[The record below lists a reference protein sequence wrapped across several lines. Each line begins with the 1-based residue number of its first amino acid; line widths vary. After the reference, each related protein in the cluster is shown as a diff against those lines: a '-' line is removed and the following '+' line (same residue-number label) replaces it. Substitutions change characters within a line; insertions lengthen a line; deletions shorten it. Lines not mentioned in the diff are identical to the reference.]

1 MYYSSCMTKIVCTI
15 GPASESPAVLRD
27 MILSG
32 MSVARLNFSH
42 GSPDEHANK
51 IRLVRDISRE
61 LGRPVAIL
69 QDLAGPKIRVGHIP
83 DPGIM
88 IKTGSTFI
96 LTTRILE
103 GNDNMVSVTDPNLHK
118 VVSSG
123 DTILL
128 ADGLMELR
136 VLNAKDQDIYCEVIN
151 GGLLTSGKG
160 INLPTNTVLMP
171 SMTQKDYDDL
181 EIGLKNDVDYVALSF
196 VRSADDIKNLKAMIE
211 KKGKKTPVIAKI
223 EKHEAI
229 ANIEKIL
236 EVSDGIMVARGD
248 LGVEIPL
255 ESVPVIQKKLIE
267 MANKAGKPV
276 ITATQMLRSMVDSAR
291 PTRAEAGDVANA
303 VLDGTDAIML
313 SEETA
318 IGNYPVKSVEFMSRI
333 SKKAEEIYPHE
344 RYSAMGPDNM
354 VSESVAHSAS
364 VLAANLGAAAIIAPT
379 RSGLTAARISRF
391 RPECPIIALSPGEET
406 VRRITLLWGCL
417 PYLVDELGEEDNI
430 IRKSA
435 DAALKKGLLNK
446 GDLAV
451 ITAGDL
457 KKEPGNTTRIEVIK
471 I

>member
-42 GSPDEHANK
+42 GSHEEHANK

-83 DPGIM
+83 GPGVM

-96 LTTRILE
+96 LTTRTLE
-103 GNDNMVSVTDPNLHK
+103 GNDNLVSVTDPNLHK

-128 ADGLMELR
+128 SDGLMELR

-196 VRSADDIKNLKAMIE
+196 VRTADDIKNLKAMIA

-236 EVSDGIMVARGD
+236 EVSDGIMIARGD

-255 ESVPVIQKKLIE
+255 ESVPVIQKQLIE
-267 MANKAGKPV
+267 MANRAGKPV
-276 ITATQMLRSMVDSAR
+276 ITATQMLKSMVESAR

-364 VLAANLGAAAIIAPT
+364 VLAANLNAAAIIAPT

-406 VRRITLLWGCL
+406 VRRVTLLWGCL
-417 PYLVDELGEEDNI
+417 PYIVDELGEEENI
-430 IRKSA
+430 IKKSA
-435 DAALKKGLLNK
+435 DAALKTGLLNK

-457 KKEPGNTTRIEVIK
+457 KKEPGNTTRIEVVK